1 MKLIKKSFLKLK
13 KLKSN
18 KFISLRTNELVK
30 LEMRKR
36 GKVNIGLS
44 STCDTITI
52 RFVIRTTYTH
62 LTIGNIVNLIG
73 VGQSNLNRAG

>member
-1 MKLIKKSFLKLK
+1 
-13 KLKSN
+13 
-18 KFISLRTNELVK
+18 
-30 LEMRKR
+30 MRKR